1 MTKLRLLLTATLGA
15 LVALTL
21 ASLTGQMNQSVASSK
36 YADIDRLANVMAL
49 IEQHY
54 VEEVDTHE
62 LLEGAIE
69 GMLGTLDPHTSYMS
83 PDLFKEMQLDTR
95 GEFEGLGIEITKQR
109 DGYVTIVAPIDGTPA
124 AAAELRAR
132 DQIVAVCPD
141 IDDEESCE
149 LTQELSLLEAV
160 KLMRGKRG
168 STVMLKVLRQGW
180 AEPNDFVIQ
189 RGRIEVSSV
198 RMQMIE
204 PGLPYIRLS
213 QFQERT
219 AEDLQDALEEATDQ
233 GPLQGLVLDLRNNP
247 GGLLDQAVK
256 VADVFLEEGLIVY
269 SEGRGGG
276 SRMEWSA
283 SASNTQPEYPI
294 FVLVNEGSASASEIV
309 AGALQDHRRGVVLG
323 EETFGK
329 GSVQTIIPLE
339 NESGLRLT
347 TALYYLPTGR
357 SIQEVR
363 IQPDVKIGIYTE
375 EEVEAL
381 ESEEET
387 ERFGEEDLSGH
398 IKNKGDSQTADAKKE
413 EFERRL
419 KIDKQLKEAIHLL
432 KTHRILSDLS
442 MKQAG

>member
-21 ASLTGQMNQSVASSK
+21 VSLTGQMNQSVASSK

-132 DQIVAVCPD
+132 DQIVAVCPQ
-141 IDDEESCE
+141 IEDEESCE

-168 STVMLKVLRQGW
+168 STVMLKVLRQDW
-180 AEPNDFVIQ
+180 SEPKDFVIQ

-219 AEDLQDALEEATDQ
+219 AEDLQDALEEATNQ
-233 GPLQGLVLDLRNNP
+233 GTLQGLVLDLRNNP

-256 VADVFLEEGLIVY
+256 VADVFLKEGMIVY

-339 NESGLRLT
+339 DESGLRLT

-363 IQPDVKIGIYTE
+363 IQPDVKIGIYTT

-381 ESEEET
+381 ESDEES

-398 IKNKGDSQTADAKKE
+398 IKNKGDDQTADAKRE

>member
-1 MTKLRLLLTATLGA
+1 MTKLRILLTATLGA
-15 LVALTL
+15 VLALAL
-21 ASLTGQMNQSVASSK
+21 ATLTGQMNQSVASSK
-36 YADIDRLANVMAL
+36 YADIDRLANVLAL

-54 VEEVDTHE
+54 VEEVDTHQ

-69 GMLGTLDPHTSYMS
+69 GMLGTLDPHTSYMP
-83 PDLFKEMQLDTR
+83 PDLFKEMQLDTK

-124 AAAELRAR
+124 AAAQLRAR

-168 STVMLKVLRQGW
+168 TTVMLKVLRQGW

-198 RMQMIE
+198 RLHMVE

-219 AEDLQDALEEATDQ
+219 ADDLEDALNEATAA
-233 GPLQGLVLDLRNNP
+233 GEIQGLVLDLRNNP
-247 GGLLDQAVK
+247 GGLLDQAVR
-256 VADVFLEEGLIVY
+256 VADIFLQDGLIVY

-276 SRMEWSA
+276 GRMEWSA
-283 SASNTQPEYPI
+283 SSGNTQPEYPI

-339 NESGLRLT
+339 NQSGLRLT

-363 IQPDVKIGIYTE
+363 IQPDVKIGTYTQEEIEAIEGTE
-375 EEVEAL
+375 EGA
-381 ESEEET
+381 
-387 ERFGEEDLSGH
+387 RFGEEDLTGH
-398 IKNKGDSQTADAKKE
+398 LKNKKQNDAADAKRE

-419 KIDKQLKEAIHLL
+419 RIDKQLQEAIHLM

-442 MKQAG
+442 LKQAG

>member
-1 MTKLRLLLTATLGA
+1 
-15 LVALTL
+15 
-21 ASLTGQMNQSVASSK
+21 MNQSVAGSK

-124 AAAELRAR
+124 AAAKLRAR
-132 DQIVAVCPD
+132 DQIVAVCPE
-141 IDDEESCE
+141 IENEESCE

-363 IQPDVKIGIYTE
+363 IQPDVKIGIYTT

-398 IKNKGDSQTADAKKE
+398 IKNKGDNQTADAKKE

>member
-1 MTKLRLLLTATLGA
+1 MTKLRILLTATFGA
-15 LVALTL
+15 VLALAL
-21 ASLTGQMNQSVASSK
+21 ATLTGQMNQSVASSR
-36 YADIDRLANVMAL
+36 YADIDRLANVLAL

-54 VEEVDTHE
+54 VEEVDTHQ

-69 GMLGTLDPHTSYMS
+69 GMLGTLDPHTSYMP
-83 PDLFKEMQLDTR
+83 PDLFKEMQLDTK

-124 AAAELRAR
+124 AAAKLRAR
-132 DQIVAVCPD
+132 DQIVAVCPE
-141 IDDEESCE
+141 IEDEDSCE

-168 STVMLKVLRQGW
+168 TTVMLKVLRQGW
-180 AEPNDFVIQ
+180 AEPQDFVIQ

-198 RMQMIE
+198 RFQMIE

-219 AEDLQDALEEATDQ
+219 ADDLQDALEEAQAQ
-233 GPLQGLVLDLRNNP
+233 GDIQGLVLDLRNNP
-247 GGLLDQAVK
+247 GGLLDQAVR
-256 VADVFLEEGLIVY
+256 VADIFIDEGLIVY

-276 SRMEWSA
+276 GRMEWSA
-283 SASNTQPEYPI
+283 SAANTQPDYPI

-339 NESGLRLT
+339 NKSGLRLT

-363 IQPDVKIGIYTE
+363 IQPDVQIGAYTA

-381 ESEEET
+381 EAEEEDG
-387 ERFGEEDLSGH
+387 RFGEEDLSGH
-398 IKNKGDSQTADAKKE
+398 LKSKEQAETADAKQE

-419 KIDKQLKEAIHLL
+419 KLDKQLKEAIHLM

-442 MKQAG
+442 LKQAG

>member
-1 MTKLRLLLTATLGA
+1 MTKLRILMTATLGA
-15 LVALTL
+15 LLALAL
-21 ASLTGQMNQSVASSK
+21 ATFTGQMNQSVASSK
-36 YADIDRLANVMAL
+36 YADIDRLANVLAL

-54 VEEVDTHE
+54 VEEVDTHQ

-83 PDLFKEMQLDTR
+83 PDLFKEMQLDTK

-124 AAAELRAR
+124 AAAQLRAR
-132 DQIVAVCPD
+132 DQIVAVCPE
-141 IDDEESCE
+141 IEDEDSCE

-168 STVMLKVLRQGW
+168 TTVMLKVLRQGW

-198 RMQMIE
+198 RLQMIE
-204 PGLPYIRLS
+204 SGLPYIRLS

-219 AEDLQDALEEATDQ
+219 AEDLQEALNDAVAD
-233 GPLQGLVLDLRNNP
+233 GPIQGLVLDLRNNP

-256 VADVFLEEGLIVY
+256 VADHFLEEGLIVY

-283 SASNTQPEYPI
+283 SAANTQPDYPI

-339 NESGLRLT
+339 NSSGLRLT

-363 IQPDVKIGIYTE
+363 IQPDVKIGAYTT
-375 EEVEAL
+375 EEVETL
-381 ESEEET
+381 ENREET

-398 IKNKGDSQTADAKKE
+398 IKNTKDDKTDDAKQE

-419 KIDKQLKEAIHLL
+419 KIDKQLKEAIHLM

-442 MKQAG
+442 LKQTS